1 MTSSWFFLSTLNYD
15 ARSTT
20 HQKHLIVASCCSSL
34 FIFYYSDIYDT
45 VRQPGQ
51 DADKVTNLHCLTAKM
66 IRLNNTDRQT
76 VLLHN
81 SEHDRAEGDPTIH
94 HIIKSRKRQETRTIG
109 KIRDDNHELQETSMT
124 IMKAF
129 TNHFQRA
136 FQPLAL
142 QTESMKESLHRITRR
157 FNPVLN
163 DVLLAPTSLEELK
176 TAVSQGKPITPS
188 AWSDGHC
195 PHAARSHSFVS
206 ISRQV
211 REQM

>member
-1 MTSSWFFLSTLNYD
+1 
-15 ARSTT
+15 
-20 HQKHLIVASCCSSL
+20 
-34 FIFYYSDIYDT
+34 

-129 TNHFQRA
+129 TNHFQIA

-142 QTESMKESLHRITRR
+142 QTESMKESLHRKTRR
-157 FNPVLN
+157 VNPELN

-176 TAVSQGKPITPS
+176 TAVSQGKPIKAPGV
-188 AWSDGHC
+188 DGIGLEFY
-195 PHAARSHSFVS
+195 RMGWDIVRTELLQIMNNIYS
-206 ISRQV
+206 QV
-211 REQM
+211 PLMAHQA